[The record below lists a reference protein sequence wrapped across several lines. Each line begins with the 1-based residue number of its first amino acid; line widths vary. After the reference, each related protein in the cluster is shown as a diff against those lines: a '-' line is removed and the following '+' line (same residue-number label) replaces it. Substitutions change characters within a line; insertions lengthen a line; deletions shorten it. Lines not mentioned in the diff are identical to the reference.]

1 MNLTPRQKQ
10 CLDFLAAYIKAHGV
24 SPTFRDVMLALGFKS
39 TAAVACILQALEGKG
54 YISRTRQQ
62 RRGLRLLFS
71 PADTPDWQG
80 IALTLNE
87 ENAALRKR
95 LAAAGQ
101 AVPKPKVI
109 LCKTP

>member
-1 MNLTPRQKQ
+1 MNITPRQKQ
-10 CLDFLAAYIKAHGV
+10 CLDFLADYIKAHGL

-39 TAAVACILQALEGKG
+39 TAAVSCILGALEAKG
-54 YISRTRQQ
+54 YISRTKKQ
-62 RRGLRLLFS
+62 RRGMRLLFG
-71 PADTPDWQG
+71 ATDTPDWQG